1 MLFEDVELL
10 EDAVDKRLGFPLIS
24 SALEFVKL
32 EGLVVV
38 KMIGT
43 NYVK

>member
-1 MLFEDVELL
+1 MLLEDIELL
-10 EDAVDKRLGFPLIS
+10 EDAVDKRLGLSLLS
-24 SALEFVKL
+24 SALKFVKL